1 MSEEESVV
9 APDGQ
14 SPEVVACIRAVVEE
28 VLGRQRD
35 DRRDGPTDGAS
46 GSASGSGASIPSGM
60 SAGEWRG

>member
-9 APDGQ
+9 APDGP
-14 SPEVVACIRAVVEE
+14 SPEVVACIRAEE

-46 GSASGSGASIPSGM
+46 GSTSGSGPSVPSGM
-60 SAGEWRG
+60 STGEWRG

>member
-1 MSEEESVV
+1 MSEVESVV
-9 APDGQ
+9 APDGP
-14 SPEVVACIRAVVEE
+14 SPEVVACILEE

-46 GSASGSGASIPSGM
+46 GSASGSGASVPSGM